1 MSTEVKHV
9 EEEKNFQEKDQF
21 TLTMIPGAF
30 ARKMRTCVIWQFIRF
45 LVINV
50 KMIIVVGKSH

>member
-1 MSTEVKHV
+1 MSEVKHV
-9 EEEKNFQEKDQF
+9 EEEVNFQKNDQF

-45 LVINV
+45 IIINI

>member
-1 MSTEVKHV
+1 MKK
-9 EEEKNFQEKDQF
+9 EELNFEKNDQF

-45 LVINV
+45 VTINIKMLV
-50 KMIIVVGKSH
+50 VVSKSH

>member
-1 MSTEVKHV
+1 MKK
-9 EEEKNFQEKDQF
+9 EEINFQKSDDF
-21 TLTMIPGAF
+21 NLTMIPGAF

-45 LVINV
+45 VIINV

>member
-1 MSTEVKHV
+1 MKK
-9 EEEKNFQEKDQF
+9 EEINFQKSDSF
-21 TLTMIPGAF
+21 NLTMIPGAF

-45 LVINV
+45 VIINV